1 MFDHVVP
8 KVLFGF
14 VATCYMYLVVQVHV
28 IIIFSYSFQSVNEF
42 FSYNEVLVK
51 NVNVWYFGF

>member
-1 MFDHVVP
+1 MFDHAIP

-51 NVNVWYFGF
+51 K